1 MKVHKLYLAGRCA
14 NGAERDKGRIYHAVP
29 VGSRRALCGAEPG
42 PRSAGWAPWN
52 PEDSADQDVTCPR
65 CRKKLAALTTAGGTR

>member
-1 MKVHKLYLAGRCA
+1 MDYHKLYLAGKCA

-29 VGSRRALCGAEPG
+29 AGTQIALCGTQPG

-52 PEDSADQDVTCPR
+52 PADSADHPVTCPR
-65 CRKKLAALTTAGGTR
+65 CLKKLAALTTGGTR